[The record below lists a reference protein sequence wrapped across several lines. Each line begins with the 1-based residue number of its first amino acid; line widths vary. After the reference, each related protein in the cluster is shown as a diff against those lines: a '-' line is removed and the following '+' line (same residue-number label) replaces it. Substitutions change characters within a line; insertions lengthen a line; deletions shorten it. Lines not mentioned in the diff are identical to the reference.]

1 MNDILYPVLSLGG
14 LGLLFGLILGY
25 ASKKFAVPVDPK
37 VPLVRDC
44 LPGANCGGCGFA
56 GCDAYAEAV
65 ASGAAP
71 TNCCP
76 IGGAEA
82 AAKIASVMGVEAE
95 SSEPK
100 VAYVKCQGTCE
111 NAKNKYSYYGIKDC
125 REAMNVP
132 GAGDKSCSFGCL
144 GYGSCVSACKFDAIE
159 IVDGIAK
166 VNKDKC
172 VACGACVSTCPKG
185 VIDLRSEERRVGKEC
200 RSRWSPYH

>member
-1 MNDILYPVLSLGG
+1 MNDILYPYTTLFRS
-14 LGLLFGLILGY
+14 GLLFGLILGY

-100 VAYVKCQGTCE
+100 VAY
-111 NAKNKYSYYGIKDC
+111 
-125 REAMNVP
+125 
-132 GAGDKSCSFGCL
+132 
-144 GYGSCVSACKFDAIE
+144 E
-159 IVDGIAK
+159 IGRAHV
-166 VNKDKC
+166 
-172 VACGACVSTCPKG
+172 
-185 VIDLRSEERRVGKEC
+185 
-200 RSRWSPYH
+200 